1 MVAVRDSKARDEGDK
16 YLNYIYNNLLQTCQV
31 VICSHPAMIDQSLSL
46 GDLKHEPP

>member
-1 MVAVRDSKARDEGDK
+1 VVAVRDSKARDEGDK
-16 YLNYIYNNLLQTCQV
+16 YLNYISNNLCQV